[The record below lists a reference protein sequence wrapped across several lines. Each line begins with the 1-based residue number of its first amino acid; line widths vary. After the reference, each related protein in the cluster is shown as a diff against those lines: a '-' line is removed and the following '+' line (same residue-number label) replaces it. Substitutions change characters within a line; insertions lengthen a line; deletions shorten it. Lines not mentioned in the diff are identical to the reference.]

1 MWWKIPRGEPGHTIA
16 MMEVASCPGRDDVRA
31 WHAHV
36 DQVFADPAVVV
47 QGRST
52 LNDADRERFDR
63 YHAERDRR
71 MFLLGRLMSRR
82 LVGEALGVPPEQWE
96 WRTGTHG
103 RPEIASPSTP
113 IRFNLAH
120 SAGLVVCALANAREV
135 GVDVEDLRRPPI
147 DERMIRRYLSPLEAD
162 DVEAQGE
169 HWRHRFLHYWT
180 LKEAYLKALGLGI
193 SVPLREISFAL
204 EPEVRITFHGSLAD
218 TSTSWVFQLL
228 QPTDQHLVAIAAS
241 ADDGVRPEIR
251 IGAFPNRSVA
261 GSAVLPK
268 EGFLKL

>member
-1 MWWKIPRGEPGHTIA
+1 MWWKIRARRAGPYYRNDGSGV
-16 MMEVASCPGRDDVRA
+16 MPGRDDVRA

-36 DQVFADPAVVV
+36 DQVFADPAVVD

-82 LVGEALGVPPEQWE
+82 LVGEALGVPPEQWQ
-96 WRTGTHG
+96 WRDGHA
-103 RPEIASPSTP
+103 RPA
-113 IRFNLAH
+113 RNRGAADAH
-120 SAGLVVCALANAREV
+120 PLQPRAQRRPRRLRARECAR
-135 GVDVEDLRRPPI
+135 GRRRRRRPAAPA
-147 DERMIRRYLSPLEAD
+147 DRRADDSPVSLTTEAD

-169 HWRHRFLHYWT
+169 HWSHRFLHYWT

-204 EPEVRITFHGSLAD
+204 EPEVRITFLGSLAG

-241 ADDGVRPEIR
+241 ADDGIRPDMR
-251 IGAFPNRSVA
+251 IGVFPNRS
-261 GSAVLPK
+261 
-268 EGFLKL
+268 